1 MGGHYRDSQLQTRR
15 HSTAMDNTL
24 RRLPAVTCCMHGRGC
39 KKGNELLA
47 PESGVAQM
55 LSSNEL
61 ASTEEAEGDYVD
73 LNRKLVKSQRDTTI
87 NASKQFNEQQLSKEV
102 EDAHAAGYYDLVVE
116 GRAPSSNSET
126 MTKPPESSG
135 SEEKKKKKLISKA
148 EFADLKELRKRLDE
162 LEQRQRQLEYGYEAL
177 SGGITS
183 SLHDTKSATN
193 STKISY
199 IGKQPELE
207 MLSLS
212 TRRRFGCVGS
222 EGGRDASLDS
232 PIYVD
237 IGPNCPLITTPSSA
251 VSSHDNSSMPPVS
264 SSSDNMDPADAK
276 LVPRAKSTDTYP
288 TQSDYTIDESKFAN
302 PPQLTE
308 GKVKVYGTVKTASVK
323 RRYLG
328 TIRMQEAEQNIRKVG
343 EFALYH
349 KMQPTYDTRD
359 LLASAELTMVCQPDT
374 NIFRHYRV
382 KMHHSGENPMFYL
395 EYGDPNSKTFFSLH
409 DLVKHYKN
417 NKTKFPLTQKLAEI
431 VEFPLQ
437 KTVLTKISLE
447 FSPT

>member
-15 HSTAMDNTL
+15 HSTAMDNTR

-47 PESGVAQM
+47 PESSVAQM
-55 LSSNEL
+55 LSNNKL
-61 ASTEEAEGDYVD
+61 ASTEETEGDYVD
-73 LNRKLVKSQRDTTI
+73 LNRKLVISQRDTTI
-87 NASKQFNEQQLSKEV
+87 NASKQFNEQQLSKKV
-102 EDAHAAGYYDLVVE
+102 EDAHAAGYYDLAME
-116 GRAPSSNSET
+116 GRAPSTNSET
-126 MTKPPESSG
+126 MIKPPESSG
-135 SEEKKKKKLISKA
+135 SEKKKELISKA
-148 EFADLKELRKRLDE
+148 EFARDLKELRKRLDE
-162 LEQRQRQLEYGYEAL
+162 LEQRQRQLEYGYEVL

-183 SLHDTKSATN
+183 SLHNTKSTTN
-193 STKISY
+193 STRISY

-222 EGGRDASLDS
+222 EGSRDVSLDS

-251 VSSHDNSSMPPVS
+251 VSSHNNSSMPPVS
-264 SSSDNMDPADAK
+264 SSSESMDPADAR
-276 LVPRAKSTDTYP
+276 LVPRAKSTDTNS
-288 TQSDYTIDESKFAN
+288 THSGYTIDESKSTN
-302 PPQLTE
+302 PPQLTG
-308 GKVKVYGTVKTASVK
+308 GKVKVYGTVKTALVK

-343 EFALYH
+343 DFALYH
-349 KMQPTYDTRD
+349 KIQPTYDTRD

-382 KMHHSGENPMFYL
+382 KMHHSGENPTFYL
-395 EYGDPNSKTFFSLH
+395 EYGDPSSKTFFSLH
-409 DLVKHYKN
+409 DLVKHYKH
-417 NKTKFPLTQKLAEI
+417 NKTKFPLTQKLVEI
-431 VEFPLQ
+431 V
-437 KTVLTKISLE
+437 
-447 FSPT
+447 